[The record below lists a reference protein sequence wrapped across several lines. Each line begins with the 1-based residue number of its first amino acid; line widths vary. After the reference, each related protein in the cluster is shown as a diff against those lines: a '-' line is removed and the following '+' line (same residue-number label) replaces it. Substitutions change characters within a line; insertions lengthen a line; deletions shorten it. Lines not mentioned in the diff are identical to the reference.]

1 MKKLLLGIIAINLTF
16 ISLDT
21 NAFEFKGVKSG
32 MSESEIIAVTG
43 FSSAVSFASSSEI
56 EKWMGDS
63 LNPLKI
69 EAKYIYPDRQSLYEL
84 KIIFEVDYKYD
95 IYFSAKHDALDE
107 VCDSLTDDMFNKLG
121 WIWTCTFTDTTDF
134 DDAVLIE
141 KAKYL
146 ETLK

>member
-84 KIIFEVDYKYD
+84 KIIFEVDY
-95 IYFSAKHDALDE
+95 
-107 VCDSLTDDMFNKLG
+107 N
-121 WIWTCTFTDTTDF
+121 
-134 DDAVLIE
+134 
-141 KAKYL
+141 
-146 ETLK
+146 